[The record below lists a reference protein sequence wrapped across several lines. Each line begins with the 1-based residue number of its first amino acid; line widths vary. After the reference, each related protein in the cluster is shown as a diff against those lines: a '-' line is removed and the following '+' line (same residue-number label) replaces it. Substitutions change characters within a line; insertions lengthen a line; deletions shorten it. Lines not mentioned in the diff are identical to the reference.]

1 MPKVQGARLTPPSEQ
16 CNIPFHPIVKEMAGV
31 LIMGNMGKMCNAPMQ
46 LHRRVTRLIRPPAKR
61 LEALG

>member
-31 LIMGNMGKMCNAPMQ
+31 LIMRNMKKTCNAPMQ
-46 LHRRVTRLIRPPAKR
+46 PHRCVTYLIRKPRRNFGKY
-61 LEALG
+61 